1 VRPGTPELIK
11 TLKSSFSIRYFGD
24 LYYAGERIIKDLRL
38 DDVEPS
44 WDGGALI
51 QGTLTCS
58 VTYTD
63 DEGKSLSPTNQDS
76 VLAPFGT
83 RLLLSIEVWD
93 PTSPFRERIQ
103 LGWFRIIKV
112 PESRDT
118 MARFGDRVIVIS
130 SYVELELADE
140 FHRISKDRQVVET
153 RPIDFA
159 SAYNEMRRIARM
171 KLTKSAVPDAKLPI
185 ERVYTE
191 DRLKDIYD
199 IALAMGGTPYV
210 TTQNTISVRPI
221 NPPAQSSADLVLGP
235 DGTIE
240 DVSNELDSEE
250 VYNGVVYLVESE
262 GQSPLLYELWIR
274 SGPLRAYESNGDE
287 SPMGRVPFVV
297 QDDTITTREQ
307 AAARAPAELA
317 RVSSPRAKEVNV
329 TCIINPLL
337 EVGDVVRV
345 ERRTQWIRGRI
356 RKMNFSDS
364 SYMHLTLEVLAVAEK
379 GNT

>member
-1 VRPGTPELIK
+1 MRPGTPELIK

-24 LYYAGERIIKDLRL
+24 LYYDNERLIKDLRL
-38 DDVEPS
+38 DDVS
-44 WDGGALI
+44 VQWDGGALI
-51 QGTLTCS
+51 QGTMTCS
-58 VTYTD
+58 TTYTD

-76 VLAPFGT
+76 MLAPFGT
-83 RLLLSIEVWD
+83 KILLSVEVWD

-103 LGWFRIIKV
+103 LGWFRIIRV

-118 MARFGDRVIVIS
+118 MAQFGDRVIVIS
-130 SYVELELADE
+130 SYVKLETADE

-153 RPIDFA
+153 RPLDFA
-159 SAYNEMRRIARM
+159 SGYNEMRRISRM
-171 KLTKSAVPDAKLPI
+171 KLTKSQVPDAKLPI

-199 IALAMGGTPYV
+199 IALHMNATPYV
-210 TTQNTISVRPI
+210 TAQDTISLRPI

-240 DVSNELDSEE
+240 EVSNDLDSEE

-297 QDDTITTREQ
+297 QDDSITTRAQ
-307 AAARAPAELA
+307 AAARAPADLA
-317 RVSSPRAKEVNV
+317 RVSTPRAKEVAV
-329 TCIINPLL
+329 KAIINPLL

-356 RKMNFSDS
+356 RTVDFSGA
-364 SYMHLTLEVLAVAEK
+364 SYMDLTLEVIAVAEK